1 MTIAIIDDSSEDI
14 SLLYEYISRYC
25 NERKV
30 HASVRAFTKEREFL
44 SAFKTERYDLI
55 FLDIFMQDLD
65 GMQIAKAI
73 KKLNPGCQI
82 IFSTSSQEHAVKAFG
97 IHALDYLLK
106 PYTYAR
112 LEDAL
117 DCYEN
122 TAAKFTHYIELK
134 EGRFQTRI
142 FVTDI
147 IYVDYHN
154 HYTQVHTPQRLI
166 RTYMPFGDFSPLLSP
181 YRQFLWCCRN
191 CMVNMDFVDSWEGN
205 DFILNNGERLPIFK
219 SQRRQIIQTYA
230 NYVFDYVNG
239 GTMS

>member
-44 SAFKTERYDLI
+44 SAFKTERYDL
-55 FLDIFMQDLD
+55 IFMQDLD

-205 DFILNNGERLPIFK
+205 DFILKNGERLPIFK

-239 GTMS
+239 GTIS